1 MVEYLRPREPV
12 AGSILLAPPDPE
24 WPRQYA
30 AVARRIHDALAQ
42 LPEVVVEHVGS
53 TSVPGLSAKPI
64 LDVLLVLAD
73 PTDETAYVP
82 PLETAGFVLH
92 LREPEWFEHRL
103 LRGTDP
109 AINLHVLP
117 AGCDEARRML
127 LFRDHLRADT
137 ADRELYERTKTRL
150 AAQRWRHVQDYADAK
165 SAVVSKIL
173 TRAGWTPESTQG
185 PQPPT

>member
-12 AGSILLAPPDPE
+12 DGRILLVPPDPE

-30 AVARRIHDALAQ
+30 AVARRIHDALSRLGAD
-42 LPEVVVEHVGS
+42 VVVDHVGS
-53 TSVPGLSAKPI
+53 TPVPGLSAKPI

-73 PTDETAYVP
+73 PSDEAAYVP
-82 PLETAGFVLH
+82 PLEAAGFVLH

-103 LRGTDP
+103 LRDVEP
-109 AINLHVLP
+109 AVNLHVLP

-137 ADRELYERTKTRL
+137 ADRDLYETTKRHL
-150 AAQRWRHVQDYADAK
+150 AAQRWRHVQNYADAK
-165 SAVVSKIL
+165 SEVVSEIL
-173 TRAGWTPESTQG
+173 GRALEQRAGVD
-185 PQPPT
+185 QPPT